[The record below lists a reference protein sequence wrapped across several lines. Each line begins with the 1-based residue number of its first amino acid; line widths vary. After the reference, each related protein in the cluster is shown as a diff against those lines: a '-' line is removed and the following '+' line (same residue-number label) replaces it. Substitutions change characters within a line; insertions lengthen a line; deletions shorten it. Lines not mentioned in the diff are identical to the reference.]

1 MGEMESGLISVDRWK
16 SGSQAYFLTHM
27 HSDHTRGLS
36 AVWSHAPLFCSRTT
50 ASLFPSR
57 FPGFD
62 LSLLRVVPLSP
73 SWQSL
78 SLRSPS
84 SGSPVLLHFM
94 AIDAHHCPG
103 SVMFIFRG
111 DFGCFLYTGDF
122 RWECNDDAD
131 NEARTTLVAAI
142 NDFPVD
148 ILYLDNTYCN
158 PIYTFPPR
166 HLAANLIA
174 DIIISH
180 PSHDIVIGVDSLGKE
195 ELLVHVSRILNIKIW
210 VWPER
215 LRTMHLLGFQDIF
228 TTDTSLTRVRAVPRY
243 SFSIQTLEG
252 LNLMC
257 PTIGIMPSGLP
268 WLKRPFKGDDDD
280 DDANLSGSLLTAA
293 TTCRKTTAQQRR
305 QLLLQGAVHHF
316 HDNMYS
322 VHYSDH
328 SCYEEIGEFIRLV
341 KPKSMKG
348 IVVSSSCYVDPLYY
362 FGRICGVSQPPEL
375 LLLRPDTT
383 TREQFRAVRIKSYSS
398 KDETIVA
405 KKEKLRKGD
414 GHTSLKR
421 NKKRRARIHVKSA
434 KITEVDY

>member
-1 MGEMESGLISVDRWK
+1 MVGEMESGLISVDRWR

-36 AVWSHAPLFCSRTT
+36 PNWSHAPLFCSRTT

-62 LSLLRVVPLSP
+62 LSLLRVVPLS

-103 SVMFIFRG
+103 SVMFMFRG
-111 DFGCFLYTGDF
+111 EFGCFLYTGDF
-122 RWECNDDAD
+122 RWECDDNA
-131 NEARTTLVAAI
+131 AAKTTLVTAI
-142 NDFPVD
+142 NEFPVD

-158 PIYTFPPR
+158 PIYTFPSR
-166 HLAANLIA
+166 QVAANLVA
-174 DIIISH
+174 DIILSH
-180 PSHDIVIGVDSLGKE
+180 PSHDIVIGVDTLGKE
-195 ELLVHVSRILNIKIW
+195 DLLVHLSRILNIKIW

-268 WLKRPFKGDDDD
+268 WLKRPFKGEDK
-280 DDANLSGSLLTAA
+280 LSGSLLAA
-293 TTCRKTTAQQRR
+293 TTCNNRKPAVKEKEL
-305 QLLLQGAVHHF
+305 LLLQGAVHHF
-316 HDNMYS
+316 HDNMFS
-322 VHYSDH
+322 VNYSDH
-328 SCYEEIGEFIRLV
+328 SCYEEIGEFINLV

-348 IVVSSSCYVDPLYY
+348 IVASSSCYVDPLYY
-362 FGRICGVSQPPEL
+362 FGRICGVNQPPEL
-375 LLLRPDTT
+375 LLLRPGTGTGT
-383 TREQFRAVRIKSYSS
+383 TRDPFRAVRIKSYST
-398 KDETIVA
+398 KDETRVS
-405 KKEKLRKGD
+405 KKEKRRKGD
-414 GHTSLKR
+414 GHSSLER
-421 NKKRRARIHVKSA
+421 NRKRRARIQVKCA
-434 KITEVDY
+434 KIAEVD

>member
-1 MGEMESGLISVDRWK
+1 MRSEMESGLISVDRWR

-36 AVWSHAPLFCSRTT
+36 GEWSQGPLYCSRTT

-62 LSLLRVVPLSP
+62 LSLLRVVPLS
-73 SWQSL
+73 SWRSL

-84 SGSPVLLHFM
+84 SGSAVRLHFM

-103 SVMFIFRG
+103 SVMFMFRG

-122 RWECNDDAD
+122 RWERDDVAAD
-131 NEARTTLVAAI
+131 EARTTLAGAI
-142 NDFPVD
+142 SEFPVD

-158 PIYTFPPR
+158 PIYSFPSR
-166 HLAANLIA
+166 QVAAHLVA
-174 DIIISH
+174 DIIASH
-180 PSHDIVIGVDSLGKE
+180 PRHDIIIGIDSLGKE
-195 ELLVHVSRILNIKIW
+195 ELLLLVSRILNLKIW

-215 LRTMHLLGFQDIF
+215 LRTMHLLGFQDVF
-228 TTDTSLTRVRAVPRY
+228 TTDTTRTRVRAVPRY

-252 LNLMC
+252 LNLAC

-268 WLKRPFKGDDDD
+268 WVKRDE
-280 DDANLSGSLLTAA
+280 ATLSASLLTQKASQAA
-293 TTCRKTTAQQRR
+293 
-305 QLLLQGAVHHF
+305 AVHRF
-316 HDNMYS
+316 HEYMYS

-328 SCYEEIGEFIRLV
+328 SCYGEIGELIQLV

-362 FGRICGVSQPPEL
+362 FGRICGASQPPEL
-375 LLLRPDTT
+375 LPLRPDTT
-383 TREQFRAVRIKSYSS
+383 TEQFRAVRIKSFS
-398 KDETIVA
+398 E
-405 KKEKLRKGD
+405 R
-414 GHTSLKR
+414 
-421 NKKRRARIHVKSA
+421 
-434 KITEVDY
+434 

>member
-1 MGEMESGLISVDRWK
+1 MESGLISVDRWK

-36 AVWSHAPLFCSRTT
+36 PNWSHAPLFCSRTT
-50 ASLFPSR
+50 ASLFP
-57 FPGFD
+57 GFD
-62 LSLLRVVPLSP
+62 LSLLRLVPLSS

-103 SVMFIFRG
+103 
-111 DFGCFLYTGDF
+111 DF
-122 RWECNDDAD
+122 RWECEDAAAE
-131 NEARTTLVAAI
+131 EARTTLVAAV

-158 PIYTFPPR
+158 PIYTFPSR
-166 HLAANLIA
+166 HVAANLIA
-174 DIIISH
+174 HIILSH

-195 ELLVHVSRILNIKIW
+195 DLLVHLSRILNIKIW

-268 WLKRPFKGDDDD
+268 WLKTPFKGD
-280 DDANLSGSLLTAA
+280 ANLSASLLTANNR
-293 TTCRKTTAQQRR
+293 RKPAAQQREL
-305 QLLLQGAVHHF
+305 LLLQGAVHMF
-316 HDNMYS
+316 HDNMFS
-322 VHYSDH
+322 VNYSDH
-328 SCYEEIGEFIRLV
+328 SCYQEIGEFINLV

-362 FGRICGVSQPPEL
+362 FGRVCGASEPPEL
-375 LLLRPDTT
+375 LLLRPDS
-383 TREQFRAVRIKSYSS
+383 REQFRAVRIKSYST
-398 KDETIVA
+398 KDETINSQ
-405 KKEKLRKGD
+405 KEKWRKGD
-414 GHTSLKR
+414 GHSSLRR
-421 NKKRRARIHVKSA
+421 NKKRRARIQVKCA
-434 KITEVDY
+434 KIADVD

>member
-1 MGEMESGLISVDRWK
+1 MESGLISVDRWRN
-16 SGSQAYFLTHM
+16 GSQSYFLTHF

-36 AVWSHAPLFCSRTT
+36 GDWSHGPLYCSRTT

-62 LSLLRVVPLSP
+62 LSLLRVVPLS
-73 SWQSL
+73 SWRSL

-84 SGSPVLLHFM
+84 SGSEVRLQFM

-103 SVMFIFRG
+103 SVMFLFRG

-122 RWECNDDAD
+122 RWELDHLVAD
-131 NEARTTLVAAI
+131 EARTTLVAAI
-142 NDFPVD
+142 NEFPVD

-158 PIYTFPPR
+158 PIYTRFPSR
-166 HLAANLIA
+166 QVAARLVA
-174 DIIISH
+174 DIIASH
-180 PSHDIVIGVDSLGKE
+180 PSHDIIIGVDTLGKE
-195 ELLVHVSRILNIKIW
+195 DLLVHVSRILNIKIW

-268 WLKRPFKGDDDD
+268 WVKRPLKGDGK
-280 DDANLSGSLLTAA
+280 LSGSLLAA
-293 TTCRKTTAQQRR
+293 TKYETIRGQKE
-305 QLLLQGAVHHF
+305 LQAAVHQF
-316 HDNMYS
+316 HDFMYS
-322 VHYSDH
+322 VQYSDH
-328 SCYEEIGEFIRLV
+328 SCYEEIGEFIELV

-348 IVVSSSCYVDPLYY
+348 IVVSSSCYVEPLYY
-362 FGRICGVSQPPEL
+362 FGRICGANQPPEL
-375 LLLRPDTT
+375 MPLRSDTK
-383 TREQFRAVRIKSYSS
+383 QVRAVRIKSYSG
-398 KDETIVA
+398 KDEAVVA
-405 KKEKLRKGD
+405 EKEKKWKRGC
-414 GHTSLKR
+414 HSSFKR
-421 NKKRRARIHVKSA
+421 NKKRARIQVQCA
-434 KITEVDY
+434 QIVEVD

>member
-1 MGEMESGLISVDRWK
+1 MEMESGLISVDRWK

-36 AVWSHAPLFCSRTT
+36 AGWSHGPLFCSRTT

-62 LSLLRVVPLSP
+62 LSLLRVLPLSS

-84 SGSPVLLHFM
+84 SGSPLLLHFI
-94 AIDAHHCPG
+94 AIHAHHCPG

-122 RWECNDDAD
+122 RWECDDAAVE
-131 NEARTTLVAAI
+131 EARTTLLAAV

-158 PIYTFPPR
+158 PIYSFPSR
-166 HLAANLIA
+166 LLAANLIA
-174 DIIISH
+174 HLILSH

-195 ELLVHVSRILNIKIW
+195 DLLLHLSRTLNIKIW

-215 LRTMHLLGFQDIF
+215 LRTMHLLGFQDVF

-268 WLKRPFKGDDDD
+268 WLKTPFKGD
-280 DDANLSGSLLTAA
+280 ANLSASLLTANNG
-293 TTCRKTTAQQRR
+293 RKPAAQQREL
-305 QLLLQGAVHHF
+305 LLLQGAVHMF
-316 HDNMYS
+316 HENMYS
-322 VHYSDH
+322 VNYSDH
-328 SCYEEIGEFIRLV
+328 SCYEEIGEFINLV

-362 FGRICGVSQPPEL
+362 FGRVCGVSQPPEL
-375 LLLRPDTT
+375 LLLRPDS
-383 TREQFRAVRIKSYSS
+383 REQFRAVRIKSYST
-398 KDETIVA
+398 KDETINS
-405 KKEKLRKGD
+405 KKEKWRKGD
-414 GHTSLKR
+414 GRSSLRR
-421 NKKRRARIHVKSA
+421 NKKRRARIQVKCA
-434 KITEVDY
+434 KIAEVD

>member
-1 MGEMESGLISVDRWK
+1 MESGLISVDRWK
-16 SGSQAYFLTHM
+16 SGSQAYFLTRM

-36 AVWSHAPLFCSRTT
+36 PNWSHAPLFCSRTT
-50 ASLFPSR
+50 ASLFP
-57 FPGFD
+57 GFD
-62 LSLLRVVPLSP
+62 LSLLRLVPLSS

-103 SVMFIFRG
+103 SVMFMFRG

-122 RWECNDDAD
+122 RWECEDAAAE
-131 NEARTTLVAAI
+131 EARTTLVAAV

-158 PIYTFPPR
+158 PIYTFPSR
-166 HLAANLIA
+166 HVAANLIA
-174 DIIISH
+174 HIILSH

-195 ELLVHVSRILNIKIW
+195 DLLVHLSRILNIKIW

-268 WLKRPFKGDDDD
+268 WLKTPFKGD
-280 DDANLSGSLLTAA
+280 ANLSASLLTANNR
-293 TTCRKTTAQQRR
+293 RKPAAQQREL
-305 QLLLQGAVHHF
+305 LLLQGAVHMF
-316 HDNMYS
+316 HDNMFS
-322 VHYSDH
+322 VNYSDH
-328 SCYEEIGEFIRLV
+328 SCYQEIGEFINLV

-362 FGRICGVSQPPEL
+362 FGRVCGASEPPEL
-375 LLLRPDTT
+375 LLLRPDS
-383 TREQFRAVRIKSYSS
+383 REQFRAVRIKSYST
-398 KDETIVA
+398 KDETINSQ
-405 KKEKLRKGD
+405 KEKWRKGD
-414 GHTSLKR
+414 GHSSLRR
-421 NKKRRARIHVKSA
+421 NKKRRARIQVKCA
-434 KITEVDY
+434 KIADVD